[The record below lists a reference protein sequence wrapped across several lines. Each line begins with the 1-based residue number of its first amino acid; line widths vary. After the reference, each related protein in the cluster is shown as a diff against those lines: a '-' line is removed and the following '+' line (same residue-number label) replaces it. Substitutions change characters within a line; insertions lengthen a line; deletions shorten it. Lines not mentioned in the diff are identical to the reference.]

1 MSEKSEY
8 GWKDSEAPNSAGFL
22 DPVVLEELSKCA
34 PPSSRIIELGSGNG
48 AFAKK
53 LVSLGYDVTAVEPS
67 SDGVAQARRAAPE
80 LRVIQASVYDDLE
93 STVGGEFDVV
103 LSTEVIE
110 HLTKPKEL
118 FARASE
124 LLKPGGTLILTT
136 PYHGYL
142 KNLAFSV
149 LGVWDRHF
157 HVHWEGGHIK
167 FFSNQTLTK
176 MARPYGFTAPRFRG
190 AGRMPYLWKSTV
202 MVAALR

>member
-1 MSEKSEY
+1 MSEQSEY
-8 GWKDSEAPNSAGFL
+8 GWKDSEAPNSATFI
-22 DPVVLEELSKCA
+22 DRVVLDELARCA
-34 PPSSRIIELGSGNG
+34 GPASRIIELGCGNG

-53 LVSLGYDVTAVEPS
+53 LAGLGYDVTAIEPS
-67 SDGVAQARRAAPE
+67 IDGVSIASRGSPG
-80 LRVIQASVYDDLE
+80 LRVIQASVYDDLQPLI
-93 STVGGEFDVV
+93 GGGFDAVI
-103 LSTEVIE
+103 STEVIE

-167 FFSNQTLTK
+167 FFSNQTLTT
-176 MARPYGFTAPRFRG
+176 MAHPYGFTAPRFRG
-190 AGRMPYLWKSTV
+190 AGRLPYLWKSTV
-202 MVAALR
+202 MIAARR